1 MAEDFR
7 VGLGVD
13 FHLLREGE
21 SLVLGGVE
29 FDYHLGTV
37 AHSDG
42 DVLLHAVCDALLG
55 AAGLGDIGENFPDDD
70 PAYKDISSLE
80 LLRRVT
86 DKLSEHG
93 FQVANVDST
102 LVIQRPRIGPERER
116 MAQTISEVVGAP
128 VNVKATTTEGLGFIG
143 AEDGVGAEAIA
154 ALRRSSTNTS

>member
-1 MAEDFR
+1 MNEEVR

-42 DVLLHAVCDALLG
+42 DVLLHAICDALLG
-55 AAGLGDIGENFPDDD
+55 AASLGDIGENFPDDD

-86 DKLSEHG
+86 DKLSEQG
-93 FQVANVDST
+93 FQVVNVDST
-102 LVIQRPRIGPERER
+102 LIIEKPRVGPERER
-116 MAQTISEVVGAP
+116 MVEVISGVVSAP

-143 AEDGVGAEAIA
+143 SEDGVGAQAVA
-154 ALRRSSTNTS
+154 ALRRE

>member
-1 MAEDFR
+1 MNEEVR

-42 DVLLHAVCDALLG
+42 DVLLHAICDALLG

-86 DKLSEHG
+86 DKLSEQG
-93 FQVANVDST
+93 FQVVNVDST
-102 LVIQRPRIGPERER
+102 LIIEKPRVGPERER
-116 MAQTISEVVGAP
+116 MVEVISGVVSAP

-143 AEDGVGAEAIA
+143 SEDGVGAQAVA
-154 ALRRSSTNTS
+154 ALRRE